1 MAGIPKN
8 VMQIGQTDAHVKIY
22 MEDYVHTFLERC
34 GSGGACLAFGRK
46 EESEG
51 ISYYLIYGVEKR
63 QDWDRGSF
71 PYFKNL
77 ERIGEI
83 TGVNG
88 ELRFKTVQGREIPV
102 QGYFIFY
109 EQNEDMQSYMI
120 AERENREAETQRER
134 ERVMEEVQLRREK
147 RKQEAEQQGQPAGAE
162 KEKRDMP
169 SAGRAL
175 RSRYLRANAAVS
187 QRISRKNP
195 GGGRMTLA
203 GVCRVGCLALLL
215 ILAATAL
222 TSLNRYPDMKAV
234 TELFSDAAGRFGKK
248 DDASLIVEDAPSGIT
263 PLEAEDGADLGED
276 GADGIPVQADGEWL
290 IGGSGKKD
298 EGQDA
303 VQETAI
309 SAAEP
314 EAAEKETA
322 QAEKE
327 EPTEPETQ
335 AAPKE
340 QAAAEER
347 DISEEKTGS
356 GEQTAMAEPAAAE
369 AAGNYT
375 VQRGDSL
382 AKIARRFYGSTAYV
396 SKICDLNQI
405 EDPDRITPGQNILL
419 P

>member
-1 MAGIPKN
+1 
-8 VMQIGQTDAHVKIY
+8 
-22 MEDYVHTFLERC
+22 
-34 GSGGACLAFGRK
+34 
-46 EESEG
+46 
-51 ISYYLIYGVEKR
+51 
-63 QDWDRGSF
+63 
-71 PYFKNL
+71 
-77 ERIGEI
+77 
-83 TGVNG
+83 
-88 ELRFKTVQGREIPV
+88 
-102 QGYFIFY
+102 
-109 EQNEDMQSYMI
+109 
-120 AERENREAETQRER
+120 
-134 ERVMEEVQLRREK
+134 MEE
-147 RKQEAEQQGQPAGAE
+147 
-162 KEKRDMP
+162 
-169 SAGRAL
+169 
-175 RSRYLRANAAVS
+175 
-187 QRISRKNP
+187 
-195 GGGRMTLA
+195 
-203 GVCRVGCLALLL
+203 
-215 ILAATAL
+215 
-222 TSLNRYPDMKAV
+222 
-234 TELFSDAAGRFGKK
+234 
-248 DDASLIVEDAPSGIT
+248 APSGIT

-298 EGQDA
+298 EGQDV

-314 EAAEKETA
+314 EPAEKETA

-335 AAPKE
+335 AAPEE

-347 DISEEKTGS
+347 DISEEKTGP
-356 GEQTAMAEPAAAE
+356 GEQTATAEPAAAK